1 VAPTAHVLEALT
13 YAYRITDDN
22 CYLKIAA
29 RQFAALTEAPAG
41 GGDGKKYVDASGAV
55 IKGQGGG
62 RIFADKYTSIL
73 IFAGEAAR
81 LGLLDW
87 YEYPFSTATN
97 SPTKK
102 R

>member
-1 VAPTAHVLEALT
+1 MAPTAHVLGALT

-41 GGDGKKYVDASGAV
+41 GGGGKKYVDASGAV

-62 RIFADKYTSIL
+62 RIFAELNKSNIHL
-73 IFAGEAAR
+73 IYLSLPRSFIV
-81 LGLLDW
+81 
-87 YEYPFSTATN
+87 Y
-97 SPTKK
+97 
-102 R
+102 